1 MNLEDEEKSEATRM
15 MQDHLFMVTR
25 QRPYYTTIL
34 REVKDALPAQ
44 VALGLHTP
52 CSYQGT
58 VHYSC
63 DFAQKILYPSD
74 PLQPGPI
81 SSRLQGNVVFWGSI
95 VKL

>member
-1 MNLEDEEKSEATRM
+1 M